1 MATTALR
8 IAAAGPNPRLPDP
21 GNRPIRPARPCPT
34 KASPMPRTTVAIVTW
49 NGRAHLDPLFAGLLS
64 QGAPGGFDVVVV
76 DNASRDGT
84 PEAVEAIATTDARVR
99 VVRSGR
105 NAGFAVGNNLALD
118 HARGDYLVAL
128 NSDTVPEP
136 G

>member
-1 MATTALR
+1 
-8 IAAAGPNPRLPDP
+8 
-21 GNRPIRPARPCPT
+21 
-34 KASPMPRTTVAIVTW
+34 MPRTTVAIVTW
-49 NGRAHLDPLFAGLLS
+49 NGRSHLADLFAGLLS
-64 QGAPGGFDVVVV
+64 QGAAGDFEVVVV

-84 PEAVEAIATTDARVR
+84 PEAIEAIAATDVRVR
-99 VVRSGR
+99 LIRSGR

-136 G
+136 GWLDALVEAADANPRVGSVAKIGRAHV